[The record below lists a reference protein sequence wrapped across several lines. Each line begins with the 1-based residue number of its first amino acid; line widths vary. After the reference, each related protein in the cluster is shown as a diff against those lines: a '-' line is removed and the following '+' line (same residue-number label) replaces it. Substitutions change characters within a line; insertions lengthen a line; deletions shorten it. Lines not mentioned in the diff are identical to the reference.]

1 MFRKARF
8 IWTPEQAP
16 DTSVGFRELLRDGPL
31 RRETG
36 QNRWFLFRRSFELS
50 VLPEFAELEITA
62 DSRYQLFINDQF
74 IGRGP
79 CRANP
84 YYIREDKH
92 EVSNF
97 LQNGKNVVAVLV
109 HVYGIDTA
117 WYETTKNYWQ
127 RIFGDGGLY
136 LNSNIELGAQRL
148 KSDEEWRCI
157 QANAWSGETPRAGW
171 GQAFIEDF
179 DANKIPP
186 NWTGIAFDDSDWP
199 LAQEM
204 YIKAGRD
211 DLAKGWG
218 NLMPFPMTMPRGIAQ
233 LKETPL
239 YPDRVV
245 AAFGLIPD
253 PEIAIDRRVYD
264 EKSIEVADSCFQNLD
279 ELIGGR
285 DGNTVI
291 KTDGDNDV
299 AVVVRFEK
307 NHSGHPFIELECK
320 GGEII
325 ELVVSETIPG
335 EFDKGMPKT
344 PRLGRETF
352 LDCAQLFRYTA
363 RPGRQR
369 FEKFEWTAVRYAQLV
384 VRNAPE
390 GIKVI
395 KIGSTYTRY
404 PLKREGHFECSDEF
418 LNRLWEMG
426 VYTTEQCTH
435 DGWEDCPGREKRQ
448 WVGDGLVHYQVGAA
462 VFGNSSRE
470 VDRLFLLQG
479 LESQREDGM
488 IQMFAPGDHK
498 THSITIPDFGLQW
511 ILAIG
516 HYLQHTG
523 DLDTVRELFP
533 GVQRLLKWFER
544 NMGPNDLL
552 VDLPYWNFIEWAN
565 VDRYREAAI
574 VNAMYAG
581 GLKTAAAIANS
592 LSYQPLAAEYR
603 SLLDRVAHGLNERLW
618 NTHRKAYIG
627 STDPETGEQSEQV
640 SQHANALMILW
651 DLAPVERWPAM
662 LELMMDESKLKLSG
676 VPPIIPQ
683 VGNIDL
689 GCDVISANTY
699 FSHFVYS
706 ALVKAGHLG
715 FVLKTIRSS
724 YGPML
729 ATGTTTLWESF
740 HPDASL
746 CHAFSATPV
755 YQLSSGCLGITPT
768 ATGFTHFRFCPQF
781 ADLEYARG
789 VYPTPHGG
797 IRVDWSCEGNKVL
810 CKLEV
815 PTGCE
820 GALVAPEGYTTDFSK
835 KLAGGGIYEF
845 TLEEV

>member
-1 MFRKARF
+1 MFKKTRF

-31 RRETG
+31 RRESG
-36 QNRWFLFRRSFELS
+36 QNRWFLFRRSFELDC
-50 VLPEFAELEITA
+50 LPESAELEITA

-74 IGRGP
+74 VGRGP

-84 YYIREDKH
+84 YFIREDNH
-92 EVSNF
+92 EVSHC
-97 LQNGKNVVAVLV
+97 LRKGKNVVAVLV
-109 HVYGIDTA
+109 HVYGVDTA
-117 WYETTKNYWQ
+117 WYETAKNYWQ

-136 LNSNIELGAQRL
+136 LNSNIKLGEKRL
-148 KSDEEWRCI
+148 KTDEDWRCI
-157 QANAWSGETPRAGW
+157 QSPAWSDQTPRAGW

-179 DANKIPP
+179 DANQMPL
-186 NWTGIAFDDSDWP
+186 NWTAIDFDDSGWDH
-199 LAQEM
+199 AGEM
-204 YIKAGRD
+204 YIKAGSD

-218 NLMPFPMTMPRGIAQ
+218 DLMPFPMTMPRGIAQ

-239 YPDRVV
+239 YPDKVV
-245 AAFGLIPD
+245 ATFGLIPD
-253 PEIAIDRRVYD
+253 SAMAIDRRIYD
-264 EKSIEVADSCFQNLD
+264 EQSTDIVGECFQNLD
-279 ELIGGR
+279 DLVGGA
-285 DGNTVI
+285 DGDTII
-291 KTDGDNDV
+291 KTAADNDV

-307 NHSGHPFIELECK
+307 NHSGHPFVELECK

-325 ELVVSETIPG
+325 ELAVSETIPG
-335 EFDKGMPKT
+335 EFDKGMPET

-384 VRNAPE
+384 VRNAPA
-390 GIKVI
+390 GVRII

-404 PLKREGHFECSDEF
+404 PLEREGRFECSDEF

-448 WVGDGLVHYQVGAA
+448 WVGDGLVHYQVGAT
-462 VFGNSSRE
+462 VFGNSSLE
-470 VDRLFLLQG
+470 VDRLFLMQA
-479 LESQREDGM
+479 LENQREDGM

-523 DLDTVRELFP
+523 DLDAVRELFP

-544 NMGPNDLL
+544 NIGPNDLL

-565 VDRYREAAI
+565 VDRFGEAAI

-581 GLKTAAAIANS
+581 GLKTAAAIADS
-592 LSYQPLAAEYR
+592 LGYQPLATEY
-603 SLLDRVAHGLNERLW
+603 SGLLDKVTNALNERHW
-618 NTHRKAYIG
+618 NPQRGAYIG
-627 STDPETGEQSEQV
+627 AVDPETGEQSEQV
-640 SQHANALMILW
+640 SQHINAAMILW
-651 DLAPVERWPAM
+651 DLAPVARWPSM
-662 LELMMDESKLKLSG
+662 LELITDESKLKLSG

-683 VGNIDL
+683 VGTIDL
-689 GCDVISANTY
+689 SQDVIAANTY
-699 FSHFVYS
+699 FAHFVYS
-706 ALVKAGHLG
+706 ALAKAGRLD
-715 FVLKTIRSS
+715 FVLKTIRSN

-755 YQLSSGCLGITPT
+755 YQLSSWCLGITPT

-781 ADLEYARG
+781 ADLEYANG

-797 IRVDWSCEGNKVL
+797 IKVDWRREGSRVL

-815 PTGCE
+815 PAGCD
-820 GALVAPEGYTTDFSK
+820 GDLVVPGGYTSGFTDT
-835 KLAGGGIYEF
+835 LVGGSVYE
-845 TLEEV
+845 LILDKA